1 MKGAQCT
8 LNLLML
14 SLPPCLTLLEPQCQ
28 VSHVAATS
36 APPLPSETV
45 WAEEGGGGE
54 VSSWPIVYKKRFT
67 LAKCI
72 PRLLPFLYTSSH
84 CAVLPLVRGRS
95 SARKAAA
102 ACPHLHIRCQDVS
115 LPGSPSAR
123 EAAASFLQATAV
135 GMQILSISIYSLS
148 LSLSHRTWYNLGQLN
163 LQICHLLPIELQEMY
178 ERDYCWSKPQM
189 TDEYKTEICW
199 AIQKTSFS
207 PKNRMQ

>member
-1 MKGAQCT
+1 MKGAQCM

-36 APPLPSETV
+36 APPLPSERA

-84 CAVLPLVRGRS
+84 CAVLPLVKEAEAVPEKLLLPVPISTFGVRIS
-95 SARKAAA
+95 
-102 ACPHLHIRCQDVS
+102 HCQGAP
-115 LPGSPSAR
+115 LPGRLLLASYKQQQWECKSSLSPS
-123 EAAASFLQATAV
+123 
-135 GMQILSISIYSLS
+135 ILSVYPSPTGHDTIWGSWIFRSA
-148 LSLSHRTWYNLGQLN
+148 
-163 LQICHLLPIELQEMY
+163 ICFP
-178 ERDYCWSKPQM
+178 
-189 TDEYKTEICW
+189 
-199 AIQKTSFS
+199 
-207 PKNRMQ
+207 